1 MKSIL
6 LIPIAFLMLLAAGFA
21 GASATIDTSSLPDE
35 FAAGSAYDIPV
46 TVDDVNAFKFTA
58 VYDAGSM
65 SVVFSELEDGVT
77 VGGRDGKQSIVWV
90 SSGNDSTSFIVR
102 VVPKKS
108 STLALS
114 FGEASDSGKNQIT
127 LPGETV
133 SFKVTS
139 ATPTS
144 VSFSDDGTPDTAGF
158 SDVSSGSAG
167 TTTVSGSTKAPENTS
182 GSNTVSGDSNKTP
195 LNNSSSGS
203 TSKPTE
209 EKKTPAPGI
218 LAIVAGLAVA
228 GVLRR
233 KL

>member
-1 MKSIL
+1 
-6 LIPIAFLMLLAAGFA
+6 MLLAAGFA
-21 GASATIDTSSLPDE
+21 GASATFDTSSLPDE

-46 TVDDVNAFKFTA
+46 TVDDVNAFKFNA
-58 VYDAGSM
+58 VYDADSM
-65 SVVFSELEDGVT
+65 SIVFRGLDDSAT
-77 VGGRDGKQSIVWV
+77 AGGREGNRSIVWV
-90 SSGNDSTSFIVR
+90 SSGDDSMSFIVR

-114 FGEASDSGKNQIT
+114 FGDASDSGKNPVT

-133 SFKVTS
+133 SFKVTTV
-139 ATPTS
+139 TPTAIS
-144 VSFSDDGTPDTAGF
+144 ISDEGTPDTAGF

>member
-6 LIPIAFLMLLAAGFA
+6 LLPIAFLMLLAAGFA
-21 GASATIDTSSLPDE
+21 GASATFDTSSLPDE

-46 TVDDVNAFKFTA
+46 TVDDVNAFKFNA
-58 VYDAGSM
+58 VYDADSM
-65 SVVFSELEDGVT
+65 SIVFRGLDDSAT
-77 VGGRDGKQSIVWV
+77 AGGREGNRSIVWV
-90 SSGNDSTSFIVR
+90 SSGDDSMSFIVR

-114 FGEASDSGKNQIT
+114 FGDASDSGKNPVT

-133 SFKVTS
+133 SFKVTTV
-139 ATPTS
+139 TPTAIS
-144 VSFSDDGTPDTAGF
+144 ISDEGTPDTAGF
-158 SDVSSGSAG
+158 SDVSSGSAD

>member
-6 LIPIAFLMLLAAGFA
+6 LLPIAFLMLLAAGFA

-46 TVDDVNAFKFTA
+46 TVNDVNAFKFNA
-58 VYDAGSM
+58 VYDADSM
-65 SVVFSELEDGVT
+65 SIVFRGLDDSAT
-77 VGGRDGKQSIVWV
+77 AGGREGNQSIVWV
-90 SSGNDSTSFIVR
+90 SSGDDSMSFIVR

-108 STLALS
+108 STLAFS
-114 FGEASDSGKNQIT
+114 FGDASDSGKNPLT

-139 ATPTS
+139 VTPTAIS
-144 VSFSDDGTPDTAGF
+144 ISDEGTPDTAGF
-158 SDVSSGSAG
+158 SEVSSGTADTPQKTTAPGSA
-167 TTTVSGSTKAPENTS
+167 S
-182 GSNTVSGDSNKTP
+182 SGDSSKT
-195 LNNSSSGS
+195 SSDKTSSES

-209 EKKTPAPGI
+209 EKKTPAPG
-218 LAIVAGLAVA
+218 LPAIVIGLVAVA